1 MLLYFI
7 LVLSTILTASIADAS
22 VLPVEEDD
30 DVVSRVTQ
38 GVKARDGQF
47 PHNVQLR
54 HNQRFLCGGSI
65 IHKRYILTAAHC
77 LYDFTNDTQAIKVTV
92 GTNQL
97 RDGDAT
103 VYNAEALILHEK
115 YTPKLLDVKKNKTLQ
130 HNDIALIRLTQD
142 IEFKDKVKPIELA
155 TTDNYYNEGNKLII
169 TGWGRRGSNITGLP
183 NDMLMAMANV
193 HNFKDCVATWDRVT
207 RIDEG
212 MFCYRGPKKE
222 SSCNGDSGG
231 PAISVQNNRLIG
243 IVKGS
248 YFCGEDKYPSLLMK
262 VSYYVPWIKKN
273 MIED

>member
-7 LVLSTILTASIADAS
+7 LVLSTILTASIFDAS

-38 GVKARDGQF
+38 GVKAADGQF
-47 PHNVQLR
+47 PHKVQLWR
-54 HNQRFLCGGSI
+54 KKRFLCGGSI

-77 LYDFTNDTQAIKVTV
+77 LYDFTNDTQSMRIIV
-92 GTNQL
+92 GTNKL
-97 RDGDAT
+97 IDENAT
-103 VYNAEALILHEK
+103 VYKPEAFILHEK
-115 YTPKLLDVKKNKTLQ
+115 YTPKLLDV

-169 TGWGRRGSNITGLP
+169 TGWGRRGSNIPNLP
-183 NDMLMAMANV
+183 NDMLMAMAKV
-193 HNFKDCVATWDRVT
+193 YNFKDCVTTWNRVT

-231 PAISVQNNRLIG
+231 PVINVQHNRLVG

-248 YFCGEDKYPSLLMK
+248 YLCGEDKYPSLLMK